1 MPDIRAEKQALRRRM
16 RDLVRAIPDDEA
28 ARRSADLCARLA
40 EAPEIAGARAVLLT
54 LALPGEADLAPL
66 AERLLAR
73 GVTLCLPRIDWDA
86 RAMTPVRV
94 ASITEGLVAGRH
106 GVREPSEGEPVD
118 LDTLDAVLVPGLAF
132 DAAGRRLGRGGGF
145 FDRLLGEL
153 RSSGRAWL
161 CGGAFDCQ
169 VVERV
174 PVELH
179 DVRMDA
185 IATESGVVRCQ
196 PDR

>member
-1 MPDIRAEKQALRRRM
+1 M
-16 RDLVRAIPDDEA
+16 RDIVRAIPDEEA

-40 EAPEIAGARAVLLT
+40 DTPEIAGAGAVLLT

-73 GVTLCLPRIDWDA
+73 GVTVCLPRIDWHA
-86 RAMTPVRV
+86 RAMTPVPV
-94 ASITEGLVAGRH
+94 ASLTEGVVEGRH
-106 GVREPSEGEPVD
+106 GVREPAEGDELEPD
-118 LDTLDAVLVPGLAF
+118 ALDAVLVPGLAF

-145 FDRLLGEL
+145 FDRLLADL

-161 CGGAFDCQ
+161 CAGAFDCQ
-169 VVERV
+169 IVERV
-174 PVELH
+174 PVEPH
-179 DVRMDA
+179 DVVMDA
-185 IATESGVVRCQ
+185 IATEAGVVLCQ